1 MSRAY
6 LNRTELWEKA
16 QVNANSLKF
25 VKYETRNIVPR
36 YPYTPKRQRIS
47 RLNAKHQLLGLN

>member
-36 YPYTPKRQRIS
+36 YPYTPKR
-47 RLNAKHQLLGLN
+47 